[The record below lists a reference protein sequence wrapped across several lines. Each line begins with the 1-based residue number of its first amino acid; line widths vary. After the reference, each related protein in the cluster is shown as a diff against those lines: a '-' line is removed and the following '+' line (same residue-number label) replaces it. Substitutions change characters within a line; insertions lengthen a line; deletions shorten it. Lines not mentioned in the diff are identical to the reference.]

1 MTIIR
6 QRRIASEL
14 FRVLND
20 ILLEEDFLQDT
31 FPNLLILE
39 VQMVDGLK
47 EAKILFTT
55 HDGNQKH
62 YIQELIRLTS
72 YFHAI
77 LRSYINIKKLPILSF
92 VYKNQPLLNL
102 SDYGDR

>member
-20 ILLEEDFLQDT
+20 ILIEEDFLQET
-31 FPNLLILE
+31 FPDLVILE
-39 VQMVDGLK
+39 VQMLDGLK
-47 EAKILFTT
+47 DAKILFTT
-55 HDGNQKH
+55 TDSSNRQH
-62 YIQELIRLTS
+62 YIKELTGLTS

-77 LRSYINIKKLPILSF
+77 LRSYINIKKLPTLSF
-92 VYKNQPLLNL
+92 VYKNQSLL
-102 SDYGDR
+102 D